1 MAVAVTENVVKPN
14 DFGKVF
20 VIVAVFESA
29 VGTVFVDEPRW
40 CFLRKSFWQRN
51 SNLKIKRAS
60 EPLPVFWGY

>member
-40 CFLRKSFWQRN
+40 CFLRKSF
-51 SNLKIKRAS
+51 
-60 EPLPVFWGY
+60 